1 MKEPIFNPR
10 TMDIFTKSG
19 REKFERYEKE
29 KKEWLKQNPGKA
41 QRKTNTR
48 KKA

>member
-1 MKEPIFNPR
+1 MKKPEFNPR

-19 REKFERYEKE
+19 REKFDRYEKE
-29 KKEWLKQNPGKA
+29 KKEWLKQNPDKA
-41 QRKTNTR
+41 QRNTRTR